1 MFRWFAGLLLF
12 CSFAFACAVADDDLV
27 SRCPTPD
34 KVIQSSCKEIAYKDL
49 PDGARTLLHKLKCDY
64 DCGSAVDLNGDGSPE
79 YKFCCKAASHGPC
92 GSVVIGKIGTQ
103 WKDLTAKE
111 GVLGFD
117 GACNGFV
124 VLMSQHPV
132 SMMFVFL
139 SSAPPDRKPR
149 RTAPRRSGG
158 TRKADITR
166 LGSRQ
171 ILRSET
177 AHSLARSR

>member
-124 VLMSQHPV
+124 VLMSQHSGFHDVCLPV
-132 SMMFVFL
+132 EC
-139 SSAPPDRKPR
+139 AP
-149 RTAPRRSGG
+149 
-158 TRKADITR
+158 
-166 LGSRQ
+166 GSKTSQNCSPTIWRYQ
-171 ILRSET
+171 KGRYYATGQPSNP
-177 AHSLARSR
+177 SK